1 MLGYDT
7 SWAAFHII
15 EVMSIQRFK
24 YKRVGY
30 LAAAQVFPQNTDL
43 ILLCTNLLKKD
54 LHSKHTFAVG
64 TVVNCVA
71 NIMDFDLARDLLDD
85 LTSVMTSSKPYL
97 RKKAV
102 LVYIKCLRNIH
113 SVYPWYSIT

>member
-1 MLGYDT
+1 MKPGLNQALLASLLFKNAGYDT

-43 ILLCTNLLKKD
+43 ILLYKFTKKD

-71 NIMDFDLARDLLDD
+71 NIMT
-85 LTSVMTSSKPYL
+85 LTLQETY
-97 RKKAV
+97 
-102 LVYIKCLRNIH
+102 
-113 SVYPWYSIT
+113 